1 MSDIEPNTHN
11 RAGQWRS
18 IRTGD
23 ETYKVFIP
31 APLPPH
37 PRLQFD
43 DKLQDLLERANRA
56 LGRLEGVTIL
66 LPSPDLFIYSY
77 VRKEAVLSSQIE
89 GTQSSLSELLL
100 FENEAAPGI
109 PLDDVREV
117 SNYVAAL
124 QHGLTRLKKD
134 FPLSLRLIR
143 EMHEVL
149 LRKGRGQDK
158 TPGEFRRSQNWIGG
172 SRPGNAL
179 YVPPPP
185 EEVLPAMGALEKFL
199 HNDPVATSPVIKA
212 GLIHAQFE
220 SIHPFLD
227 GNGRLGRLL
236 ITLILCHERVL
247 TSPLLYLS
255 LFFKE
260 NRKTYYG
267 ALQNL
272 RMGGGWEEWIA
283 FYLTGIEYVGN
294 EASNTAKRLSRMF
307 QEHQA
312 QIRQLGRA
320 SYTAER
326 LHSLLQRRVL
336 VSPSLAHREIKM
348 SFPAANKALLN
359 LQKLG
364 FVREIT
370 GKRKHRVFAYTPYLK
385 VLTEGTERPSQ

>member
-1 MSDIEPNTHN
+1 MSDIAATST
-11 RAGQWRS
+11 RAGRWRQ
-18 IRTGD
+18 IKTGD

-31 APLPPH
+31 SPLPPR
-37 PRLQFD
+37 PPIQFD
-43 DKLQDLLERANRA
+43 DKLQGLLERANRA
-56 LGRLEGVTIL
+56 LGRLEGVVTL
-66 LPSPDLFIYSY
+66 LPSPDLFIYAY

-100 FENEAAPGI
+100 FENETTPGV
-109 PLDDVREV
+109 PLDDVKEV
-117 SNYVAAL
+117 SNYVAAME
-124 QHGLTRLKKD
+124 HGLSRMKKD

-149 LRKGRGQDK
+149 LRKGRGEDK
-158 TPGEFRRSQNWIGG
+158 TPGEFRRSQNWVGG
-172 SRPGNAL
+172 TRPGNAS

-185 EEVLPAMGALEKFL
+185 EEVIPALGALEKFL
-199 HNDPVATSPVIKA
+199 HNDPVETSPIIKA
-212 GLIHAQFE
+212 GLVHAQFE

-236 ITLILCHERVL
+236 ITLIMCHEQVL
-247 TSPLLYLS
+247 SSPLLYLS
-255 LFFKE
+255 LYFKE
-260 NRKTYYG
+260 NRKAYYA

-272 RMGGGWEEWIA
+272 RAEGGWEEWMA
-283 FYLTGIEYVGN
+283 FYLAGVEYVGN
-294 EASNTAKRLSRMF
+294 QASDTAKKLALMF
-307 QEHQA
+307 QAHRG

-326 LHSLLQRRVL
+326 LHTLLEQRVL
-336 VSPSLAHREIKM
+336 VSPSLAQRELKM

-370 GKRKHRVFAYTPYLK
+370 GKQKHRVFAYTPYLK
-385 VLTEGTERPSQ
+385 VLTEGTEKPA

>member
-1 MSDIEPNTHN
+1 MVNIHHEHQN
-11 RAGQWRS
+11 RAGQWRL
-18 IRTGD
+18 IKTGD
-23 ETYKVFIP
+23 ESYKVFIP
-31 APLPPH
+31 APLPPR
-37 PRLQFD
+37 PPIYFD
-43 DKLQDLLERANRA
+43 DKLQGLLERANRA
-56 LGRLEGVTIL
+56 LGRLEGVTTL

-77 VRKEAVLSSQIE
+77 IRKEAVLSSQIE

-100 FENEAAPGI
+100 FENEAVPGI

-117 SNYVAAL
+117 SNYVGAL
-124 QHGLTRLKKD
+124 QHGLKRLEEG

-158 TPGEFRRSQNWIGG
+158 TPGEFRRSQNWIAG

-185 EEVLPAMGALEKFL
+185 YDVAPAMGALEKFL
-199 HNDPVATSPVIKA
+199 HNDPVATSPIIKA
-212 GLIHAQFE
+212 GLVHAQFE

-236 ITLILCHERVL
+236 ITLILCHEGIL
-247 TSPLLYLS
+247 SSPLLYLS
-255 LFFKE
+255 LYFKE
-260 NRKTYYG
+260 NRSAYYK

-272 RMGGGWEEWIA
+272 RIGGGWEGWMA
-283 FYLTGIEYVGN
+283 FYLEGIEYVGN
-294 EASNTAKRLSRMF
+294 QASDTARKLSLMF
-307 QEHQA
+307 HQHQEK
-312 QIRQLGRA
+312 IRDLGRA

-336 VSPSLAHREIKM
+336 VSPSLAQKELKM

-370 GKRKHRVFAYTPYLK
+370 GKQKHRVFAYTPYLD
-385 VLTEGTERPSQ
+385 VLTKGTE